1 MVCLWKFFL
10 LFCVIKNEK
19 IPTKM
24 VFTYIKVIRLSSLIC
39 QVLMK
44 WLLINQSE
52 DGLEHSMSVDWD
64 QRRRFES
71 PRDQMVFSMIHD
83 KIFLYIYN

>member
-1 MVCLWKFFL
+1 MFVL
-10 LFCVIKNEK
+10 LFRVIKNEK
-19 IPTKM
+19 NSHKN
-24 VFTYIKVIRLSSLIC
+24 VFYIKVIRLSSLIC

-71 PRDQMVFSMIHD
+71 PRDQMVFSMMFHD